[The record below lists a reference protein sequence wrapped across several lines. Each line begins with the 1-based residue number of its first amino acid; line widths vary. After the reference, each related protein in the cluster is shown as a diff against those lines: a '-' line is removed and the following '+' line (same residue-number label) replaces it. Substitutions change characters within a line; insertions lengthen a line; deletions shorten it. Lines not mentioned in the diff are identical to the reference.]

1 MKITSILMFMLL
13 VLGCMGISQS
23 FSQEEQRGVSI
34 MTAEIVS
41 VDPEEGIL
49 VVKSYEESGELA
61 GEEITLGV
69 LADVDILLEDEDIE
83 LYDLMPGD
91 SLTIESYADET
102 GTVVVTKVY
111 LESEGFDEEEIGI
124 YEYE

>member
-61 GEEITLGV
+61 GEEIILGV

-91 SLTIESYADET
+91 SLTIESYSDEI
-102 GTVVVTKVY
+102 GTVVVTKVH
-111 LESEGFDEEEIGI
+111 LESEDFDEEEIGI

>member
-1 MKITSILMFMLL
+1 
-13 VLGCMGISQS
+13 
-23 FSQEEQRGVSI
+23 

-61 GEEITLGV
+61 GEEIILGV

-91 SLTIESYADET
+91 SLTIESCADET
-102 GTVVVTKVY
+102 GTVVVTKVH

>member
-1 MKITSILMFMLL
+1 VKITSILMFMLL

-61 GEEITLGV
+61 GEEIILGV